1 MPTLSNYRHFD
12 GRHWE
17 TGSVQNILAYRG
29 VKAPHT
35 GRPLSEALLMGI
47 SGGLLMGYF
56 NFAYAGYDPHIAIL
70 TRNTFDPLETLLVRL
85 GTVQHLRQTTNA
97 AKGEQNLIEALESGE
112 PVIAWPDIFLLPYNG
127 LSFDQGM
134 WGANPIVV
142 YGYEADRVLIADRAR
157 VALTVTPDELATA
170 RARVKKDRFKLLTIE
185 PPNLDKLPVAVQHGI
200 GDCLK
205 RYVEA
210 PVASAK
216 NSFGFAAFQRW
227 AEALI
232 KPTLKYSWEREFP
245 AGGKLYAG
253 LTSTFER
260 IGLCPGDG
268 QAERDVYADFL
279 DEASA
284 ILNRPDLQAAAR
296 QFRVSGEAWRALT
309 LALLP
314 DDIAP
319 FKAARELMLK
329 RRVLFREQGGESLAE
344 RQQITQQL
352 NVIRQQMDTHFPL
365 SPDEVGVLREG
376 LRDHVLKIHDLEREA
391 HAALQA
397 AMMDGRRAQ
406 KP

>member
-1 MPTLSNYRHFD
+1 MPTLSKYRHFG

-17 TGSVQNILAYRG
+17 TGSVHNILAYRG

-35 GRPLSEALLMGI
+35 GQPLSEALLMGI

-70 TRNTFDPLETLLVRL
+70 TRNTFEPLETLLVRL
-85 GTVQHLRQTTNA
+85 GTVQHLLQTTNA
-97 AKGEQNLIEALESGE
+97 AKGEQNLIEALDSGE
-112 PVIAWPDIFLLPYNG
+112 PVITWPDIFLLPYNG
-127 LSFDQGM
+127 LAFDQGM
-134 WGANPIVV
+134 WGANPIVI
-142 YGYEADRVLIADRAR
+142 YGYEVDRVLIADRAQ
-157 VALTVTPDELATA
+157 VALTVTPDELAKA
-170 RARVKKDRFKLLTIE
+170 RSRVKKDRFKLLTID
-185 PPNLDKLPVAVQHGI
+185 PPNLDKLPVAVQQGVW
-200 GDCLK
+200 DCLK

-227 AEALI
+227 AEALT

-260 IGLCPGDG
+260 VGLCPGNG

-284 ILNRPDLQAAAR
+284 ILNKPDLKSAAKL
-296 QFRVSGEAWRALT
+296 FRVSGKAWQALT

-314 DDIAP
+314 DDVAP

-329 RRVLFREQGGESLAE
+329 RRTLFREQGGESLAE

-352 NVIRQQMDTHFPL
+352 NVIRKQMDTHFPL
-365 SPDEVGVLREG
+365 SPDEVGALRAG

-391 HAALQA
+391 HATLQA
-397 AMMDGRRAQ
+397 AMMNGRRA
-406 KP
+406 

>member
-1 MPTLSNYRHFD
+1 MPTLSKYRHFD

-17 TGSVQNILAYRG
+17 TGSVHNVLAYRG

-35 GRPLSEALLMGI
+35 GKPFSEALLMGI

-56 NFAYAGYDPHIAIL
+56 NFAYEGYDPHVAIL
-70 TRNTFDPLETLLVRL
+70 TRNTFDPLGTLLVRL
-85 GTVQHLRQTTNA
+85 GTVQHVMQTTNA
-97 AKGEQNLIEALESGE
+97 AKGVKNLIDALENGE

-127 LSFDQGM
+127 LTYDQGW
-134 WGANPIVV
+134 WGANPIVI
-142 YGYEADRVLIADRAR
+142 YGYEADHVSIADRSR
-157 VALTVTPDELATA
+157 VALTVTPDELAAA
-170 RARVKKDRFKLLTIE
+170 RSRIKKDKFKLLTID
-185 PPNLDKLPVAVQHGI
+185 PPDLDKLPVAVQQGI
-200 GDCLK
+200 WDCLK

-245 AGGKLYAG
+245 AGAKMYAG

-260 IGLCPGDG
+260 IGLCPGNE
-268 QAERDVYADFL
+268 QAERDVYANFL

-284 ILNRPDLQAAAR
+284 ILNKPALKEAA
-296 QFRVSGEAWRALT
+296 QLFRGSGRAWHQLVS
-309 LALLP
+309 ALLP
-314 DDIAP
+314 DEVAP
-319 FKAARELMLK
+319 FKQARELLVK
-329 RRVLFREQGGESLAE
+329 RQTLFVEQGGESLAE
-344 RQQITQQL
+344 RQQISQRL
-352 NVIRQQMDTHFPL
+352 SAIRQDMDKHFPL
-365 SPDEVGVLREG
+365 TADQVTTMREG

-397 AMMDGRRAQ
+397 AMMNGKRT
-406 KP
+406 